1 MNNDKLT
8 IGLFIDV
15 FYPMTDGVTMVVDN
29 YAKRLSKFCNVIVF
43 APKYIGHEYDD
54 SKFNYKVV
62 RCASFKVP
70 FIDYSLPI
78 PKMDLAFQ
86 KQLKEYNLDL
96 VHIHSP
102 FTIGEAGIKYAL
114 DNNIPLIG
122 TMHSQYKKDFI
133 RAVKNEHIANTLLKA
148 LIHNY
153 NKCDECWAV
162 NSIVARIFYEDYGY
176 KELPKVMNNAT
187 EMEPL
192 SEKDKKAGIELINET
207 YHLTN
212 EKVFTFVGRINA
224 LKNIFFIVDALKLVK
239 EKEPNLKYKMFFIGT
254 GQDEEELKRRI
265 KENDL
270 EDNVILCGKITD
282 RKILASYLARSDLF
296 LFPSLYDASSIVQIE
311 AASQHTPVLF
321 IEGAATTATV
331 TNNVN
336 GFIAP
341 NDINEYANYIINIV
355 KDKDKLL
362 EVSNNCY
369 RDLYKNWDDT
379 IESVYNRYLELINE
393 KKNKVIKKIKNS

>member
-1 MNNDKLT
+1 MNNNKLT
-8 IGLFIDV
+8 IGLFVDV
-15 FYPMTDGVTMVVDN
+15 FFPMTDGVTMVVDN
-29 YAKRLSKFCNVIVF
+29 YAKRLSKYCNVIVF
-43 APKYIGHEYDD
+43 APKYIGKEYDD

-62 RCASFKVP
+62 RCISLKVP
-70 FIDYSLPI
+70 FLDYTLPI
-78 PKMDLAFQ
+78 PKMDITFQ
-86 KQLKEYNLDL
+86 KELHKYNLDL

-102 FTIGEAGIKYAL
+102 FTVGEAGIKYAI
-114 DNNIPLIG
+114 DNDIPLIG
-122 TMHSQYKKDFI
+122 TMHSQYKQDFM
-133 RAVKNEHIANTLLKA
+133 RAVKNEHLANTLLKS

-162 NSIVARIFYEDYGY
+162 NSEVARIFYEDYGY

-187 EMEPL
+187 EMKEL
-192 SEKDKKAGIELINET
+192 SREDKKAGIDLINEK
-207 YHLTN
+207 YHLTD
-212 EKVFTFVGRINA
+212 EKVFTFVGRLNA

-254 GQDEEELKRRI
+254 GQDEDELKKKI
-265 KENDL
+265 KENNL
-270 EDNVILCGKITD
+270 EDNIILVGKITD
-282 RKILASYLARSDLF
+282 RLILASYLSRSDLF

-331 TNNVN
+331 TDNVN

-341 NDINEYANYIINIV
+341 NDVNEYANYIIKLMKN
-355 KDKDKLL
+355 DKLL
-362 EVSNNCY
+362 KEVSNNCY

-379 IESVYNRYLELINE
+379 IESVYNDYLELI
-393 KKNKVIKKIKNS
+393 KKNDNDKVLKKIK

>member
-43 APKYIGHEYDD
+43 APRYIGHDYDD

-62 RCASFKVP
+62 RCISLKVP
-70 FIDYSLPI
+70 FLDYSLPI
-78 PKMDLAFQ
+78 PQMDIKFQ
-86 KQLKEYNLDL
+86 KELKEYNLDL

-102 FTIGEAGIKYAL
+102 FTIGEAGIKYAI
-114 DNNIPLIG
+114 DNNIPVVG
-122 TMHSQYKKDFI
+122 TMHSQYKKDFL
-133 RAVKNEHIANTLLKA
+133 RAVKSDHLANALLKN

-153 NKCDECWAV
+153 DKCDECWAV
-162 NSIVARIFYEDYGY
+162 NSEVARIFYEEYGY

-187 EMEPL
+187 EMLPITEE
-192 SEKDKKAGIELINET
+192 EKDKYFKLINDK
-207 YHLTN
+207 YN
-212 EKVFTFVGRINA
+212 IKDEKVFLFVGRINA
-224 LKNIFFIVDALKLVK
+224 LKNIFFIVEALKKVK
-239 EKEPNLKYKMFFIGT
+239 EKDPNLKYKMLFVGS
-254 GQDEEELKRRI
+254 GQDEEELKKKI
-265 KENDL
+265 EEYNL
-270 EDNVILCGKITD
+270 QDNIILCGKIMD
-282 RKILASYLARSDLF
+282 RKLLASYYARSDLF

-341 NDINEYANYIINIV
+341 NDVDKYADYIIYLMR
-355 KDKDKLL
+355 DDKLL
-362 EVSNNCY
+362 NEISKNCY
-369 RDLYKNWDDT
+369 RDLYKNWDNLID
-379 IESVYNRYLELINE
+379 EVYSRYLYLIKKKINYKILE
-393 KKNKVIKKIKNS
+393 KK

>member
-43 APKYIGHEYDD
+43 APRYIGHEYDD

-62 RCASFKVP
+62 RCTSLKVP
-70 FIDYSLPI
+70 FLDYTLPI
-78 PKMDLAFQ
+78 PQMDIKFQ
-86 KQLKEYNLDL
+86 KELKEYNLDL

-102 FTIGEAGIKYAL
+102 FTVGEAGIKYAI
-114 DNNIPLIG
+114 DNNIPVVG
-122 TMHSQYKKDFI
+122 TMHSQYKKDFL
-133 RAVKNEHIANTLLKA
+133 RAVRSEHIANTLLKS

-162 NSIVARIFYEDYGY
+162 NTEVARIFYEDYGY

-187 EMEPL
+187 EMLPINDDDK
-192 SEKDKKAGIELINET
+192 EKYFKEINKKYNIKD
-207 YHLTN
+207 
-212 EKVFTFVGRINA
+212 EKVFLFVGRINA
-224 LKNIFFIVDALKLVK
+224 LKNIFFIVEALKKVK
-239 EKEPNLKYKMFFIGT
+239 EKDPSLKYKMLFVGS
-254 GQDEEELKRRI
+254 GQDEEELKKKI
-265 KENDL
+265 EEYDL
-270 EDNVILCGKITD
+270 SDNIILCGKIMD
-282 RKILASYLARSDLF
+282 RKLLASFYARSDLF

-311 AASQHTPVLF
+311 AASQRTPVLF

-331 TNNVN
+331 RDNVN

-341 NDINEYANYIINIV
+341 NDSDKYADYIINLIN
-355 KDKDKLL
+355 DNKLL
-362 EVSNNCY
+362 TEVSNNCY
-369 RDLYKNWDDT
+369 RDLYKNWDDA
-379 IESVYNRYLELINE
+379 INEVYNRYLELIKKKNNFKILE
-393 KKNKVIKKIKNS
+393 KK